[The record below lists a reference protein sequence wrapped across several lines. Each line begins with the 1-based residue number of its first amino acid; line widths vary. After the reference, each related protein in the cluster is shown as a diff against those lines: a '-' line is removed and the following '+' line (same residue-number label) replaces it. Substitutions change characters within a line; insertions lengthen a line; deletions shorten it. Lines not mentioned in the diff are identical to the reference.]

1 LGIYLDRYR
10 KEIKMKEEIEKLMKK
25 YGFKLVEKS
34 NEVEDE
40 LGEQGE

>member
-1 LGIYLDRYR
+1 
-10 KEIKMKEEIEKLMKK
+10 MKEEIEKLMKK

-40 LGEQGE
+40 LGEQDE